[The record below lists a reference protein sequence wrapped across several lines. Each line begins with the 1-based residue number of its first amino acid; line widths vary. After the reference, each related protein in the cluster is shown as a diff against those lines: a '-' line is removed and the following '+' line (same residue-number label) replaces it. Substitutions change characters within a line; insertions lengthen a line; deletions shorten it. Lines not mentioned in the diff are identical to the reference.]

1 MKKIIFSDHTKLDT
15 YTLVSDAFILNIL
28 STLSEMQIKVYL
40 LGLHAVHK
48 NLDVFDI
55 ANNLNIEYDDLV
67 NILKEL
73 QDLNLII
80 YEDNISP
87 ATVSFLNP
95 KTGKLFHNFDV
106 AEFNDFEHS
115 LSTLIPERIFT
126 PTELNEYFTFIK
138 DKNFDQAGFA
148 VVIKYCMKIKNHKI
162 GYKYIL
168 KVAEDFAVRGLKSSS
183 AVEAE
188 VGKYYNSF
196 DSIQNVCLKMGKKY
210 IENEDYQMFNKWLDT
225 FELGE
230 IIQVINSFKAK
241 TFQQIDNILTTLD
254 SQGIRGVKNIEQ
266 YKEVYDERKEIAVS
280 INKKLGLFYTTV
292 DNEIETYIIPWMN
305 MGYTKNSITKIAQI
319 CFENNGKT
327 LAFLDEKIH
336 ELNQLGITS
345 EESIEEYYSAIKQ
358 NDNKVKE
365 LFKLTGFSR
374 SVTQNDRD
382 MLKVW
387 INNWGFE
394 FNVIKQLAKRFE
406 GDIYWQSKIS
416 NTLSKCKAQKIYK
429 FEDMDSILSS
439 SQPARKKGRSFNM
452 LTSNDPNAAKIIEEN
467 SI

>member
-1 MKKIIFSDHTKLDT
+1 MKKITFSDQTKLDT
-15 YTLVSDAFILNIL
+15 YTLVSDVFILNIL

-95 KTGKLFHNFDV
+95 KTGKLFHNFDT
-106 AEFNDFEHS
+106 AEFNDFEHEVVKI
-115 LSTLIPERIFT
+115 IPQRIFT

-138 DKNFDQAGFA
+138 DKNFDQAGFTS
-148 VVIKYCMKIKNHKI
+148 VIKYCMRIKNHKI

-168 KVAEDFAVRGLKSSS
+168 KVAEDFAVRGIKTSS
-183 AVEAE
+183 AVDAE
-188 VGKYYNSF
+188 VSKYYDSF
-196 DSIQNVCLKMGKKY
+196 DSIQNLCLKMGKKY

-254 SQGIRGVKNIEQ
+254 SQGIRGVKNIER

-305 MGYTKNSITKIAQI
+305 MGYTKNSIAKIAQI

-358 NDNKVKE
+358 NDKKIKE

-387 INNWGFE
+387 INNWGFD

-416 NTLSKCKAQKIYK
+416 NTLSKCKAQNIYK
-429 FEDMDSILSS
+429 FEDMDSLLSS